1 MWIGA
6 LPTHTCV
13 ARQREGY
20 PLKCRSRRAAQG
32 PDHPAFD
39 AHVGQRTP
47 RLYPSTPYCPQP
59 PVCRCVCVCMC
70 DPVFVLPR
78 GGRWYAPR
86 GGMLGPLIL
95 PSDPPPHLSFLIV
108 YFPFSGPFPPAHV
121 EGDRTPLLCVYATR
135 RCSRHRRAVPT
146 IPTSPCPSPPSHSL
160 TSFLLSGP
168 LPLPLLGPPAGP
180 TAPSPLS
187 ACLCPP
193 MRPLCGVRTPCVC
206 AATSQPVSR
215 PGVWG

>member
-1 MWIGA
+1 MLVNVPPGCI
-6 LPTHTCV
+6 P
-13 ARQREGY
+13 
-20 PLKCRSRRAAQG
+20 P
-32 PDHPAFD
+32 
-39 AHVGQRTP
+39 
-47 RLYPSTPYCPQP
+47 P
-59 PVCRCVCVCMC
+59 PVVPKHLSADVCVCAC
-70 DPVFVLPR
+70 VTLCLCFPVE
-78 GGRWYAPR
+78 GGGVPHTVACQGRLSY
-86 GGMLGPLIL
+86 PLI
-95 PSDPPPHLSFLIV
+95 PPPHLSFLIV

-146 IPTSPCPSPPSHSL
+146 IPTLPCPSPPSHSL

-168 LPLPLLGPPAGP
+168 LPLPLLGPPAGH

-193 MRPLCGVRTPCVC
+193 MRPLCGMRTPCVC